1 MKTLYALVPLVLV
14 AGCGRAPEAPSTV
27 TVADA
32 WCRAAPVGAMAG
44 GCYVTLTASADD
56 RLIAVETTA
65 ADRAEIHTMEVTGG
79 VMRMRQLKDGLVLP
93 AGEAVSLAPGG
104 EHLMIIRPKQTL
116 AAGGTLPLTLR
127 FRKAPAQSLD
137 AAIRTPDAAMARGGG
152 HR

>member
-1 MKTLYALVPLVLV
+1 MKTLYALLPLVLV
-14 AGCGRAPEAPSTV
+14 AACGRAPEAPSTV

-56 RLIAVETTA
+56 RLVAVETTA
-65 ADRAEIHTMEVTGG
+65 ADHAEIHTMDVTGE
-79 VMRMRQLKDGLVLP
+79 VMRMRQLKDGLALP
-93 AGEAVSLAPGG
+93 AGDAVSLAPGG

-116 AAGGTLPLTLR
+116 AAGETLPLTLR
-127 FRKAPAQSLD
+127 FQKAPPRSL
-137 AAIRTPDAAMARGGG
+137 AAPIRTPDAAMAHGGD